1 MESIKKYG
9 LNELLKK
16 VMGKQVYFKAD
27 CQFFSKDGVKGKVT
41 EVTFSNGIPLF
52 TVNICRGNCNK
63 IIHVDGGMKNLTF
76 EVL

>member
-16 VMGKQVYFKAD
+16 VMGKQVYFKSD
-27 CQFFSKDGVKGKVT
+27 CQFFAKEGIKGKVT

-52 TVNICRGNCNK
+52 TTKTKDGRC
-63 IIHVDGGMKNLTF
+63 IHVDGGMKNLTF
-76 EVL
+76 KVL